1 LKINKS
7 GGFEINIIGRSIEEI
22 ETPALLLDLD
32 KFQWNIDKMFK
43 FANKKGI
50 NVRPHAKTF
59 KSAAICNK
67 LLEAGAIGIM
77 TQKLGEA
84 EVLLNSGIL
93 YGDKNI
99 LISQEISDPAKIEK
113 IVGFNIAMGEGKVL
127 TSIENFEEANLLSK
141 SAEKWGT
148 KQHIIIEIT
157 QGRCGTP
164 PGKPTVDLAEKVVS
178 LNNLVFRGI
187 YGYEHPVPRE
197 TALERNKITVD
208 TANMIRDAGIEVEI
222 VSAGSTG
229 TYEIT
234 GTYPGITEI
243 EPGSFV
249 FGAGSDG
256 SGYGWRNIN
265 DVYFKSSLSVLTQII
280 GANFPDR
287 VVTDA
292 GVKVMS
298 GGFSHAKPPVLVRVN
313 EEIID
318 VEGVGLSEEHGTI
331 RFKENSESR
340 KLLKW
345 GQKIEFIPSHC
356 CTCVN
361 QHDIIHVVKDGKV
374 ATIWP
379 ITARGKY
386 Y

>member
-1 LKINKS
+1 MYQIGKS
-7 GGFEINIIGRSIEEI
+7 IYEL

-43 FANKKGI
+43 FAKESGV

-59 KSAAICNK
+59 KAAAICNK
-67 LLEAGAIGIM
+67 VLDAGAIGIM

-99 LISQEISDPAKIEK
+99 LISQEIADPAKTEK
-113 IVGFNIAMGEGKVL
+113 LVGLNVAMGEGKVL
-127 TSIENFEEANLLSK
+127 TAIENVEQAELLSK
-141 SAEKWGT
+141 TASNWGVT
-148 KQHIIIEIT
+148 QHVIIEMT
-157 QGRCGTP
+157 QGRCGVA
-164 PGKPTVDLAEKVVS
+164 PGKPVVDLAKKVVS
-178 LNNLVFRGI
+178 LKNLKFRGI
-187 YGYEHPVPRE
+187 YGYENPVPRE
-197 TALERNKITVD
+197 TALERNKLTVD
-208 TANMIRDAGIEVEI
+208 TANMIRDVGIEVEI

-229 TYEIT
+229 TYEVT

-249 FGAGSDG
+249 FGAGEEG
-256 SGYGWRNIN
+256 SGYAWRAVN
-265 DVYFKSSLSVLTQII
+265 DVFFKSSLSVLTQII
-280 GANFPDR
+280 GANFSDR

-292 GVKVMS
+292 GLKVMS
-298 GGFSHAKPPVLVRVN
+298 AGNARATPRVKVR
-313 EEIID
+313 ID
-318 VEGVGLSEEHGTI
+318 GEMLNLDEYENVGLSEEHGTI
-331 RFKENSESR
+331 RFTPNNSVR
-340 KLLKW
+340 KTLRW

-361 QHDIIHVVKDGKV
+361 QHDNLYVVKDEKV
-374 ATIWP
+374 AAIWP

>member
-1 LKINKS
+1 MNS
-7 GGFEINIIGRSIEEI
+7 IGSPVQEI

-32 KFQWNIDKMFK
+32 KFHWNIDKMFE
-43 FANKKGI
+43 FARESHV

-59 KSAAICNK
+59 KAAAICNK
-67 LLEAGAIGIM
+67 LLDAGAIRLM

-84 EVLLNSGIL
+84 EALLNSGVL
-93 YGDKNI
+93 YGDKNL
-99 LISQEISDPAKIEK
+99 LISQEMAEPSKIEK
-113 IVGFNIAMGEGKVL
+113 LMGMNVAMGEGKVL
-127 TSIENFEEANLLSK
+127 TSIENAQEAELLSE
-141 SAEKWGT
+141 AALRWGIR
-148 KQHIIIEIT
+148 QHVIIEMT

-164 PGKPTVDLAEKVVS
+164 PGKPTVDLAKKITS
-178 LNNLVFRGI
+178 LKGLRFRGI
-187 YGYEHPVPRE
+187 YGYEGPVDKDIALKRNKLTVE
-197 TALERNKITVD
+197 TAD
-208 TANMIRDAGIEVEI
+208 MIRQAGIEVEI

-229 TYEIT
+229 TYQVT

-249 FGAGSDG
+249 FGVGEEG
-256 SGYGWRNIN
+256 TGYGWGTKN
-265 DVYFKSSLSVLTQII
+265 DVYFKPSLSVLTQII

-292 GVKVMS
+292 GEKVMS
-298 GGFSHAKPPVLVRVN
+298 SGTAKPPVLVKVDN
-313 EEIID
+313 QI
-318 VEGVGLSEEHGTI
+318 VQCEGVSLSEEHGTV
-331 RFKENSESR
+331 RFAEGSDLR
-340 KLLKW
+340 KKLRW

-361 QHDIIHVVKDGKV
+361 QHDNIYVIKDGKL
-374 ATIWP
+374 AAIWP